1 MEVPKH
7 EPDTREGIY
16 WEVDENDL
24 YSPDELRYDTDW
36 SWLMPVIQE
45 IENKTGWVLVMAA
58 GYSYFTKDG
67 EDHEIGDG
75 AGYQFISDI
84 HQMVVEFIDWYNG
97 QKQ

>member
-1 MEVPKH
+1 
-7 EPDTREGIY
+7 
-16 WEVDENDL
+16 
-24 YSPDELRYDTDW
+24 
-36 SWLMPVIQE
+36 
-45 IENKTGWVLVMAA
+45 MAA